1 MINGDFINQQSG
13 LLAQRLRREAGEDV
27 RRQVR
32 LGLNLVTSRSP
43 KESEV
48 RAAVALVES
57 LRKENNVQPEV
68 ALKYFCLMALNLNE
82 MVYLD

>member
-1 MINGDFINQQSG
+1 MINGEFINQQSG

-27 RRQVR
+27 RQQVR